1 MNYTNEFEWGHELA
15 NENPELEF
23 ENYAG
28 KIWEI
33 ARHVHHTPQVAG
45 LKNNYIAAAKAFG
58 RKLVPGGTG
67 SMPGRI
73 SGGMPDGAHR
83 RIHFYRKVIR
93 NAANYLNRALQA
105 GHHGHP
111 GSLVK
116 QAFNRASKMVAQTSA
131 PGIVPPR
138 FANTPATAATA
149 GPYQSTTR
157 GVSGTSYTSGPAP
170 AATGV
175 AYHPAARSTAMSTG
189 IRTSTVGVASPAKR
203 GKLWTG
209 SGAIGS
215 GATGKTCSTSSQKQ
229 GRWTKKGNLLILHGL
244 SKSTT
249 CS

>member
-1 MNYTNEFEWGHELA
+1 MNYNNEFEWGHELA

-33 ARHVHHTPQVAG
+33 ARQVHQTPQVAG

-58 RKLVPGGTG
+58 KKLVPPG
-67 SMPGRI
+67 S
-73 SGGMPDGAHR
+73 GARR

-105 GHHGHP
+105 GHRGQP

-116 QAFNRASKMVAQTSA
+116 QAFNRASNIVAQTSA

-138 FANTPATAATA
+138 FANAPDTVASG
-149 GPYQSTTR
+149 GPYQSSTR
-157 GVSGTSYTSGPAP
+157 GTYGTSYTSGPAP
-170 AATGV
+170 AATGSYATTGA
-175 AYHPAARSTAMSTG
+175 AYRPAGSGLA
-189 IRTSTVGVASPAKR
+189 ASGLAAPAKR

-215 GATGKTCSTSSQKQ
+215 GPMGKTCSTSSQKQ

-244 SKSTT
+244 GKSTT